1 MFQHNV
7 GLIMRVSVLAIYLIT
22 LIIFKLVSKNKSER
36 FVFNGLIIIQFI
48 ILGLSWAQAFIING
62 PVTMEALYIGIPFV
76 IVEKI
81 MGMILVKANNTKRL
95 KALMVVGTIV
105 TAIIVI
111 ITGRFPAN
119 GGNVP
124 TV

>member
-1 MFQHNV
+1 
-7 GLIMRVSVLAIYLIT
+7 
-22 LIIFKLVSKNKSER
+22 
-36 FVFNGLIIIQFI
+36 
-48 ILGLSWAQAFIING
+48 
-62 PVTMEALYIGIPFV
+62 
-76 IVEKI
+76 